1 MAAFSKVRNS
11 LRVKQPGRILPR
23 DPGKM
28 RISSRDNRSRRF
40 RRRWRWRRRRRRRR
54 RVCLGKEASRII
66 ELRDVVRSL
75 VLLALGRLSNLRRC
89 DEEERTSQATR
100 KLFGE
105 NPSAISPFVDDVKSP
120 VAEAAMTRGVV
131 GSCRFGGV
139 AKTSMAPF
147 ATSLHRR
154 EGGGMAAVMGVVVVR
169 C

>member
-1 MAAFSKVRNS
+1 M
-11 LRVKQPGRILPR
+11 RVKQPDRIPPR

-28 RISSRDNRSRRF
+28 RISGRDNRSRRF
-40 RRRWRWRRRRRRRR
+40 RRRCCRRRRRRRRR
-54 RVCLGKEASRII
+54 RVRLGKEARTVI
-66 ELRDVVRSL
+66 ELRTVVCSL
-75 VLLALGRLSNLRRC
+75 VMLALGRFSILRCR
-89 DEEERTSQATR
+89 DGEERTSQATR
-100 KLFGE
+100 KPFGE
-105 NPSAISPFVDDVKSP
+105 NPSASGPFVDDVKSP
-120 VAEAAMTRGVV
+120 VAEAALTRSVV